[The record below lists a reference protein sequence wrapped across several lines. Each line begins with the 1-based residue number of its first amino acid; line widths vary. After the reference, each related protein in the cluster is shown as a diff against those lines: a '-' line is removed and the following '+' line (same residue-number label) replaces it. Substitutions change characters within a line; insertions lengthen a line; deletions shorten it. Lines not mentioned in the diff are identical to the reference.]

1 MTVRSKYLTPP
12 SNKAY
17 RPFCQADRKT
27 LKNPRKPRLLKYPL
41 TNAPGAPKSSCG
53 NTSRT
58 SKKQKGATLR
68 YNQSRH
74 SRPEAVPKV
83 RNDFPA
89 LAKNGTIAPFSSRL
103 RPWKRGQVVIRATVR
118 CSDATLA
125 HLATACPSRPCWLSF
140 GRYASLALAKK
151 AANSR
156 SAPEHMRTAHG

>member
-1 MTVRSKYLTPP
+1 MDKKIATSCCRSIRQYPRQHDDRSFEISHTPVKQGLQAFLP
-12 SNKAY
+12 E
-17 RPFCQADRKT
+17 ADRKT

-41 TNAPGAPKSSCG
+41 TNAPGAPKSSSG

-89 LAKNGTIAPFSSRL
+89 LAKNGTIAPFFIKAPALETRASGHPRDSPLQRCDT
-103 RPWKRGQVVIRATVR
+103 RPPGNCLPLPTLLAVIRPL
-118 CSDATLA
+118 C
-125 HLATACPSRPCWLSF
+125 
-140 GRYASLALAKK
+140 
-151 AANSR
+151 
-156 SAPEHMRTAHG
+156 